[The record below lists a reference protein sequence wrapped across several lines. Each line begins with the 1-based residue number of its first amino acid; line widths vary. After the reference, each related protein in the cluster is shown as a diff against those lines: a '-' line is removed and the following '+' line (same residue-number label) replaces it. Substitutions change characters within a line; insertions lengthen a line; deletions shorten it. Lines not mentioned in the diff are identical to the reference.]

1 MFGFSSNLV
10 HFQQLQFGGSTS
22 NLFLKIYASV
32 PIGYFFLTIFFLLC
46 CSARQILGKMFWGFA
61 KILIFSKVILLPLRK
76 CPSRVWFSEIITIKK
91 ICSEYILGVFS
102 MKVMYLGGLPWWL
115 GDRRICLA
123 VQKAWVQSL
132 VWDDPTCCKAT
143 KPEHRSYWACS
154 PQPGSHNCRSCSL
167 QPGSHTAEPA
177 LHSPGATTAEP
188 ALYSPG
194 ATLQNLLS
202 TAQEPQLQD
211 LLSTARE
218 PQLLKP
224 QCSGV
229 RAPKQE
235 KPLQKEAPAPQP
247 ESSCH
252 LP

>member
-1 MFGFSSNLV
+1 MIEESAWQCRRPGFNPWSGTIP
-10 HFQQLQFGGSTS
+10 HAAKQLSPSTAA
-22 NLFLKIYASV
+22 I
-32 PIGYFFLTIFFLLC
+32 
-46 CSARQILGKMFWGFA
+46 
-61 KILIFSKVILLPLRK
+61 
-76 CPSRVWFSEIITIKK
+76 
-91 ICSEYILGVFS
+91 
-102 MKVMYLGGLPWWL
+102 
-115 GDRRICLA
+115 
-123 VQKAWVQSL
+123 
-132 VWDDPTCCKAT
+132 
-143 KPEHRSYWACS
+143 
-154 PQPGSHNCRSCSL
+154 
-167 QPGSHTAEPA
+167 EPV

-202 TAQEPQLQD
+202 TAREPQLQNLLSTAREPQLQNLLSTAREPQLQD